1 VDATLA
7 EVEQTARGTENLL
20 PLMKEALRAGATLG
34 EVSDTLRT
42 VFGEY
47 RPGH

>member
-1 VDATLA
+1 VDGALGSVA
-7 EVEQTARGTENLL
+7 EAAKGTDNLL
-20 PLMKEALRAGATLG
+20 YPMKEALRAGATLG

-47 RPGH
+47 RPGQ